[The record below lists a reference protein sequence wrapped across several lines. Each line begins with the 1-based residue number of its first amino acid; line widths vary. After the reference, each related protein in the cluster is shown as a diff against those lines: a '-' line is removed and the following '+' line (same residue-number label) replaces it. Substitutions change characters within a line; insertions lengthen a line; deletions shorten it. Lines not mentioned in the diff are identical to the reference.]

1 MPFNRWPKR
10 ANMAQWARILGVSTQ
25 TVQARRKRGRLGD
38 GVWTLH
44 KSRIYTRE
52 EICAAFDIH
61 LP

>member
-1 MPFNRWPKR
+1 
-10 ANMAQWARILGVSTQ
+10 MAQWARILGVSTQ
-25 TVQARRKRGRLGD
+25 TVQARRKNGKLGE

-61 LP
+61 LPP